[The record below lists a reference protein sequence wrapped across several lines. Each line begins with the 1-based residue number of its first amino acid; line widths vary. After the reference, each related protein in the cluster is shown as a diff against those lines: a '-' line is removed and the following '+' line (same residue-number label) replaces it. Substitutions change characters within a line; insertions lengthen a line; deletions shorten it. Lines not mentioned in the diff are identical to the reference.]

1 MIKRV
6 GLAALIAVSMMG
18 SLPEGRAFDTQ
29 SATDELAQILRE
41 ARCSR
46 HVANVTILLQ
56 KSKIEHPKNL
66 AEADQHHYG
75 GP

>member
-1 MIKRV
+1 
-6 GLAALIAVSMMG
+6 
-18 SLPEGRAFDTQ
+18 
-29 SATDELAQILRE
+29 
-41 ARCSR
+41 
-46 HVANVTILLQ
+46 VTILLQ